1 MIFRVAK
8 LVLTLAVLCLPCPNL
23 RADEPPVADLPAAG
37 SEPVPGAQ
45 SENEDALYVLSLLDI
60 PDGESAAFYE
70 NRRKEIEQAMRKYV
84 GKTPTREEYDALMEQ
99 VAETYVAI
107 NKKIVESAD
116 FDKDA
121 SPGNFMLYC
130 DSLVKQG
137 ALEEIETLLKE
148 EKAHAQPNVTRVA
161 ALQIASVGAAI
172 VKASDKGDGVMLRKI
187 GAALVEK
194 AAREPSNENL
204 QLFAYGAAQLDRVD
218 KEIAGAMKRKAFDR
232 FWESENPTLRTFATT
247 YDADRRRAELVGS
260 EMRVEGLF
268 LDGTPVDWSKYR
280 GKVVLIDF
288 WATWCG
294 PCVAEIPNVRALY
307 AKYHESGFEVLG
319 YSLDSDPAAL
329 QKFVADNV
337 LPWPTLSQKKSVE
350 AKPGYIDL
358 AKFYS
363 VKSIPTMI
371 LVGRDGKVI
380 DADAKG
386 ARLRQLLEDA
396 FE

>member
-1 MIFRVAK
+1 
-8 LVLTLAVLCLPCPNL
+8 
-23 RADEPPVADLPAAG
+23 
-37 SEPVPGAQ
+37 
-45 SENEDALYVLSLLDI
+45 
-60 PDGESAAFYE
+60 
-70 NRRKEIEQAMRKYV
+70 
-84 GKTPTREEYDALMEQ
+84 MEQ

-148 EKAHAQPNVTRVA
+148 EKASAQPNVTRVA

-232 FWESENPTLRTFATT
+232 FWESENPTLRAFATT

-288 WATWCG
+288 WGG
-294 PCVAEIPNVRALY
+294 PRIQ
-307 AKYHESGFEVLG
+307 S
-319 YSLDSDPAAL
+319 
-329 QKFVADNV
+329 
-337 LPWPTLSQKKSVE
+337 
-350 AKPGYIDL
+350 
-358 AKFYS
+358 
-363 VKSIPTMI
+363 
-371 LVGRDGKVI
+371 
-380 DADAKG
+380 
-386 ARLRQLLEDA
+386 RLRSRRPAEVCRR
-396 FE
+396 

>member
-1 MIFRVAK
+1 M
-8 LVLTLAVLCLPCPNL
+8 
-23 RADEPPVADLPAAG
+23 
-37 SEPVPGAQ
+37 
-45 SENEDALYVLSLLDI
+45 
-60 PDGESAAFYE
+60 
-70 NRRKEIEQAMRKYV
+70 
-84 GKTPTREEYDALMEQ
+84 
-99 VAETYVAI
+99 
-107 NKKIVESAD
+107 
-116 FDKDA
+116 
-121 SPGNFMLYC
+121 
-130 DSLVKQG
+130 
-137 ALEEIETLLKE
+137 KE
-148 EKAHAQPNVTRVA
+148 EKASAQPNVTRVA
-161 ALQIASVGAAI
+161 ALQIASVGAAV
-172 VKASDKGDGVMLRKI
+172 VKASEKGDGVMLRKI

-232 FWESENPTLRTFATT
+232 FWESENPTLRAFATT

-307 AKYHESGFEVLG
+307 AKYRESGFEVLG

-329 QKFVADNV
+329 RKFVADNA
-337 LPWPTLSQKKSVE
+337 LPWPTLSQKKSVD
-350 AKPGYIDL
+350 AKPGYVDL

-380 DADAKG
+380 YADAKG
-386 ARLRQLLEDA
+386 ALLRQ
-396 FE
+396 